1 MVILVGSAILHLAG
15 CSVQVRGKPRPLV
28 RLGNVGGELELSME
42 EYKDESTSS
51 GLSQEDTS
59 TIFEEELRLETQ
71 GDVYHPNLMTFLGM
85 IGLGLKQQSFET
97 TQGSDSS
104 TGNLTRYQ
112 LNMNFLPL
120 KPYPFSVNFSKSD
133 DLIPRRFL
141 GPLRVETTTA
151 GASMRLRIPDWPMTF
166 SWASSESVQTDDV
179 SDGGDLFARSADRFS
194 YELLHDFS
202 ERSHLTFRSDWDD
215 ISSRHGSS
223 SSDSSTGRYRLEH
236 EFDFGSNRQHRLD
249 SSLRFVDKAGDF
261 QSQTLDWS
269 ENLLLKHSDRF
280 ASFYNTVFSTS
291 TFGSA
296 TIQTMAGTAGFNHRL
311 YNNLNTRVDAFASKT
326 EFGSD
331 SYTTFYGG
339 NLRFDY
345 SRGNPWGTLSS
356 AYSIRLTSEENSG
369 ETGSAFVIDESHTA
383 DVLNEFTLDERNI
396 DVSSIVVTN
405 STGTDVYTEGDDYT
419 ITVVGDQVEILADD
433 IGVTLPNITDGQE
446 LLIDYF
452 FEIVGTTQEDSV
464 EQYFRIEQD
473 FDNGI

>member
-1 MVILVGSAILHLAG
+1 MVILLGSGILHMAG

-28 RLGNVGGELELSME
+28 RLGDVGGELELSME

-51 GLSQEDTS
+51 GVTQEDVS

-71 GDVYHPNLMTFLGM
+71 GDIYHPNLVTFFGM

-97 TQGSDSS
+97 GQGSDSS
-104 TGNLTRYQ
+104 EGTFNRYQ

-120 KPYPFSVNFSKSD
+120 KPYPFSVNFTRSD
-133 DLIPRRFL
+133 TLIPRRFL

-179 SDGGDLFARSADRFS
+179 SDGEDLFSRSSDRFS

-202 ERSHLTFRSDWDD
+202 ERSHLTFRSDWDNL
-215 ISSRHGSS
+215 SSQHGSS
-223 SSDSSTGRYRLEH
+223 SSNSTTGRHRLEH
-236 EFDFGSNRQHRLD
+236 EFDFGKNRQHRLD
-249 SSLRFVDKAGDF
+249 SSLRFVDKSGDF

-269 ENLLLKHSDRF
+269 ENLLLRHSDRF
-280 ASFYNTVFSTS
+280 ATFYNTVFSTS

-296 TIQTMAGTAGFNHRL
+296 TSQTMAGTAGFNHRL
-311 YNNLNTRVDAFASKT
+311 YDSLFTSFDVFASET
-326 EFGSD
+326 QFGSD
-331 SYTTFYGG
+331 SETTFYGG
-339 NLRFDY
+339 NLSFDY
-345 SRGNPWGTLSS
+345 TRSNPWGRLSS
-356 AYSIRLTSEENSG
+356 EYSIRLTSEENSG

-383 DVLNEFTLDERNI
+383 DVLNEFDLDERNI

-419 ITVVGDQVEILADD
+419 ITVVGDKVEILADD
-433 IGVTLPNITDGQE
+433 TGTTLPNITDGQE

-452 FEIVGTTQEDSV
+452 SQASHSQQI
-464 EQYFRIEQD
+464 
-473 FDNGI
+473 